1 MQTAHSSNE
10 SMAKYAPWAQA
21 LRFMLV
27 MAVLLGLAYPLAI
40 TWLGGALFPDQAK
53 GSLIHAEDG
62 RVIGSRL
69 VAQTFFGQ
77 TYFIGRPTAAGNDAA
92 GAAGS
97 NLAPDSPAL
106 FERASADTAAVA
118 AREGVSLDRVP
129 LDLITASGSGID
141 PHISPAAADIQV
153 ARVARARG
161 IEEASVMALVDES
174 LEHTGWLGSPVVN
187 VLVLNARLDERFPP
201 PSTAME

>member
-1 MQTAHSSNE
+1 MQTANSSNE
-10 SMAKYAPWAQA
+10 PMASRAPWVQA

-27 MAVLLGLAYPLAI
+27 MAILLGLFYPLI
-40 TWLGGALFPDQAK
+40 TTWVGGMLFPDQAK

-69 VAQTFFGQ
+69 VAQTFVGEQ
-77 TYFIGRPTAAGNDAA
+77 YFIGRPSSAGNDA
-92 GAAGS
+92 GEVVGS
-97 NLAPDSPAL
+97 NLAPDSL
-106 FERASADTAAVA
+106 ELRERASTDAAAVA

-153 ARVARARG
+153 ARVAHARG
-161 IEEASVMALVDES
+161 IEEASVMALVDAS

-187 VLVLNARLDERFPP
+187 VLVLNARLDDRFPP